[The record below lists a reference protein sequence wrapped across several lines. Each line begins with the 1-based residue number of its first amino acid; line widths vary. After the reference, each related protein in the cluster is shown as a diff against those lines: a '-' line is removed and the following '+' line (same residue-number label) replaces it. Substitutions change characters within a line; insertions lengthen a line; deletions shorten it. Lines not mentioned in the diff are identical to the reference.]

1 MNLIQEVFITFR
13 KKIRRNLGKI
23 SSNFIAPQNK
33 ICYINSMIE
42 NPPKNTKS
50 SSQNIIDILIDP
62 QNQEQFQK
70 IEKDYLYWDKAKYY
84 KPKNT
89 DDADFWNAI
98 KISRIGELI
107 SFGKRLFKFKITTHM
122 QKFLHEFDMNFGG
135 TLLTSD
141 TISEKK
147 KQYYLLSSLMEEAIA
162 SSQMEGANTTRKVA
176 KDMLRKQAKPKNID
190 QQMIVN
196 NYNTIRFLVEQKDK
210 NFSPELLLE
219 IHKMIS
225 ENTLENHEDEGKFRT
240 SDNIVVMDSLK
251 GEIAHTPPSYTEINT
266 YIDDL
271 CNFAN
276 NDEKYIHPIVK
287 AIIIHFIISY
297 LHPFVDGNGRTAR
310 SLFYWYMLKK
320 GYWLTEFLSISRIIY
335 RSKNRYEKA
344 FLYVENDELDL
355 GYFINY
361 NLNVLQQS
369 FNELKIYLNK
379 KTNEEKSL
387 FDFKFIKGINERQAQ
402 IIKMCIEKP
411 STIFIAKE
419 LETTFNVSVKTIRN
433 DLIGLVQL
441 GILDSLAINQRLT
454 GYARVQNLEEK
465 LNHFRGN

>member
-1 MNLIQEVFITFR
+1 MIEVP
-13 KKIRRNLGKI
+13 
-23 SSNFIAPQNK
+23 PQNK
-33 ICYINSMIE
+33 NI
-42 NPPKNTKS
+42 
-50 SSQNIIDILIDP
+50 SSQNVIDILLNPEIK
-62 QNQEQFQK
+62 ESLQK

-84 KPKNT
+84 KPKNIE
-89 DDADFWNAI
+89 DANFWNAI
-98 KISRIGELI
+98 KLSRMGELI
-107 SFGKRLFKFKITTHM
+107 SFNKKIFRFKITTYM

-176 KDMLRKQAKPKNID
+176 KDMLRKQAKPKNVD

-196 NYNTIRFLVEQKDK
+196 NYNTIRFLVEQKDQDL
-210 NFSPELLLE
+210 SPQLLLE

-225 ENTLENHEDEGKFRT
+225 ENTLENHNDEGKFRT
-240 SDNIVVMDSLK
+240 SDNIVVMDSLR
-251 GEIAHTPPSYTEINT
+251 GEIAHTPPSHTEINE
-266 YIDDL
+266 YIKDL
-271 CNFAN
+271 CDFAN
-276 NDEKYIHPIVK
+276 KDEQYIHPIVK

-402 IIKMCIEKP
+402 IIKICIEKP

-433 DLIGLVQL
+433 DLMGLVQL
-441 GILDSLAINQRLT
+441 GILESVAINQRLT
-454 GYARVQNLEEK
+454 GYTKVQNLEEK
-465 LNHFRGN
+465 LNTFRGN

>member
-1 MNLIQEVFITFR
+1 
-13 KKIRRNLGKI
+13 
-23 SSNFIAPQNK
+23 
-33 ICYINSMIE
+33 MIE

-240 SDNIVVMDSLK
+240 SDNIVVMVSLK

-454 GYARVQNLEEK
+454 GYTRVQNLEEK

>member
-1 MNLIQEVFITFR
+1 
-13 KKIRRNLGKI
+13 
-23 SSNFIAPQNK
+23 
-33 ICYINSMIE
+33 MIE

-454 GYARVQNLEEK
+454 GYTRVQNLEEK

>member
-1 MNLIQEVFITFR
+1 
-13 KKIRRNLGKI
+13 
-23 SSNFIAPQNK
+23 
-33 ICYINSMIE
+33 MIE

-50 SSQNIIDILIDP
+50 SSQNIIDILINP

-107 SFGKRLFKFKITTHM
+107 PFGKRLFKFKITTHM

-454 GYARVQNLEEK
+454 GYTRVQNLEEK

>member
-1 MNLIQEVFITFR
+1 
-13 KKIRRNLGKI
+13 
-23 SSNFIAPQNK
+23 
-33 ICYINSMIE
+33 MIE

-402 IIKMCIEKP
+402 IIKMCIKKP

-454 GYARVQNLEEK
+454 GYTRVQNLEEK

>member
-1 MNLIQEVFITFR
+1 
-13 KKIRRNLGKI
+13 
-23 SSNFIAPQNK
+23 
-33 ICYINSMIE
+33 MIE

-387 FDFKFIKGINERQAQ
+387 LDFKFIKGINERQAQ

-454 GYARVQNLEEK
+454 GYTRVQNLEEK

>member
-1 MNLIQEVFITFR
+1 
-13 KKIRRNLGKI
+13 
-23 SSNFIAPQNK
+23 
-33 ICYINSMIE
+33 MIE

-50 SSQNIIDILIDP
+50 SSQNIIDILINP

-335 RSKNRYEKA
+335 RSKNKYEKA

-454 GYARVQNLEEK
+454 GYTRVQNLEEK

>member
-1 MNLIQEVFITFR
+1 
-13 KKIRRNLGKI
+13 
-23 SSNFIAPQNK
+23 
-33 ICYINSMIE
+33 MIE

-271 CNFAN
+271 CNFVN

-387 FDFKFIKGINERQAQ
+387 LDFKFIKGINERQAQ

-454 GYARVQNLEEK
+454 GYTRVQNLEEK

>member
-1 MNLIQEVFITFR
+1 
-13 KKIRRNLGKI
+13 
-23 SSNFIAPQNK
+23 
-33 ICYINSMIE
+33 MIE

-210 NFSPELLLE
+210 SFSPELLLE

-454 GYARVQNLEEK
+454 GYTRVQNLEEK